1 MGIPVLVE
9 LTAVRANEAR
19 KVLAV
24 LEAKVLRMPESKFY
38 GQVQPLSKVPL
49 ILKGG
54 YISTVPQSKEQG
66 SIKIT
71 YLKEKGKYSLLSWN
85 YFIIQPH

>member
-24 LEAKVLRMPESKFY
+24 LEAKVLKMPESKFN
-38 GQVQPLSKVPL
+38 GPVQPSSKVALGCP
-49 ILKGG
+49 
-54 YISTVPQSKEQG
+54 
-66 SIKIT
+66 
-71 YLKEKGKYSLLSWN
+71 
-85 YFIIQPH
+85 

>member
-24 LEAKVLRMPESKFY
+24 SDAKVLRMPESKFY

-54 YISTVPQSKEQG
+54 FIPRTRFNQDYMFER
-66 SIKIT
+66 
-71 YLKEKGKYSLLSWN
+71 KGKI
-85 YFIIQPH
+85 FVA